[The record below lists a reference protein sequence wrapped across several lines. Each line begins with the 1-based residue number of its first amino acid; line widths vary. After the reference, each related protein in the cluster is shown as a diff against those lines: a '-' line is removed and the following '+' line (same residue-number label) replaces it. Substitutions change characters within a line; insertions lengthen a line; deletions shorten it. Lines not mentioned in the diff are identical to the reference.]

1 MASKGLTKAQEAK
14 TTYGVLLRREA
25 ELDESEE
32 NVRLKTEELKHFSQ
46 SHWSMPKEIALYLF
60 GFKWLWG
67 AFTGYQPTVNTSRI
81 QKELKRLR
89 SAHRSLALKLKPQIK
104 RLKAEFEKQKTQ
116 ALEFFRLAELAASS
130 SKDKQVLF
138 HFSQTFLALFGEYE
152 LKLQN
157 FMAAKA
163 VFVQAQYN
171 SWEHF
176 SQGGQTVWGNYDLAG
191 EVAQNLSEGLYEK
204 AEMQPGQESL
214 PKPPLT
220 TKQRHEATFEN
231 AKRALAQAS
240 RRFNTFFEGLEAREL
255 ERVFRRIEQ
264 NLLNLEKLK
273 LYNDFKAQE
282 IEALTLKLNQEI
294 HRV

>member
-1 MASKGLTKAQEAK
+1 MTLEQRLKDIFESFRREGPSDVYISGTRAVSPVAKSGVLFSTGERSEPGLATSFSLKSEIEQLQEKLNNAFPALKKKSNTLTSSQDYLTKKLGEKKNQKKTVEKNLAEAQSLTTKEQKFYELANKGLTKAQEAK

-32 NVRLKTEELKHFSQ
+32 YVRLKAEELKHFSQ

-89 SAHRSLALKLKPQIK
+89 SAHRSLALRLKPQIK

-116 ALEFFRLAELAASS
+116 ALEFFRLAELAAPSS
-130 SKDKQVLF
+130 RDKQVLL

-152 LKLQN
+152 LRVQN

-171 SWEHF
+171 S
-176 SQGGQTVWGNYDLAG
+176 
-191 EVAQNLSEGLYEK
+191 
-204 AEMQPGQESL
+204 
-214 PKPPLT
+214 
-220 TKQRHEATFEN
+220 
-231 AKRALAQAS
+231 
-240 RRFNTFFEGLEAREL
+240 
-255 ERVFRRIEQ
+255 
-264 NLLNLEKLK
+264 
-273 LYNDFKAQE
+273 
-282 IEALTLKLNQEI
+282 
-294 HRV
+294 

>member
-1 MASKGLTKAQEAK
+1 MTLEQRLKDILESFRREDPGDVSISGTRAVSPVAKSGVLFSTGERSEPGLATSFSLKSEIEQLKGKLNNAFPALKKKSNTLTSSQDYLTKKLGEKKNQKKTVEKSLAEAQSLTTKEQKFYELANKGLTKAQEAK

-32 NVRLKTEELKHFSQ
+32 YVRLKAEELKHFSQ

-89 SAHRSLALKLKPQIK
+89 SAHRSLALRLKPQIK

-116 ALEFFRLAELAASS
+116 ALEFFRLAELAAPSS
-130 SKDKQVLF
+130 RDKQVLL

-152 LKLQN
+152 LRVQN

-171 SWEHF
+171 S
-176 SQGGQTVWGNYDLAG
+176 
-191 EVAQNLSEGLYEK
+191 
-204 AEMQPGQESL
+204 
-214 PKPPLT
+214 
-220 TKQRHEATFEN
+220 
-231 AKRALAQAS
+231 
-240 RRFNTFFEGLEAREL
+240 
-255 ERVFRRIEQ
+255 
-264 NLLNLEKLK
+264 
-273 LYNDFKAQE
+273 
-282 IEALTLKLNQEI
+282 
-294 HRV
+294 